1 VTVPLPGPPFGD
13 AKNIG
18 EARARFKEAW
28 LAFKEKVGAEVLA
41 KAYAEMNHAN
51 RPERYRR

>member
-1 VTVPLPGPPFGD
+1 MPLPGPPFGD